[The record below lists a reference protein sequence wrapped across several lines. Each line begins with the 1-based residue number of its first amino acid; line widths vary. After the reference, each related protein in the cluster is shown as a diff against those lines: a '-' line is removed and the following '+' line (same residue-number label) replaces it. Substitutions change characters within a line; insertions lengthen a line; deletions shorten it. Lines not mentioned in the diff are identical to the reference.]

1 MARWGD
7 FGVFLVPVI
16 SKGAQSI
23 QGCLLIYGG
32 IDGLQIGH
40 KGFWVLVEHILAGIT
55 QLVDDTVLD
64 LGLRKSR
71 MDRSVK

>member
-40 KGFWVLVEHILAGIT
+40 KWVLVEHILAGIA